1 MNYSKISEAT
11 NAYDDLPY
19 PAYSFAATHVAH
31 LGGIGR
37 IFSLATALPANCRV
51 LELGCASGVNL
62 LGMAQDYPEAQ
73 FFGVDYSSRQIGEAN
88 EILSITGLKNVKFI
102 CKDIRSLHEQNLG
115 KFDYI
120 IVHGIY
126 SWVDAATQDAVL
138 TICSENLNTHGVA
151 YVSYNCLPGWS
162 MRGALRDMMLMHT
175 GGIPDIKEKVL
186 QAKALIKFLANS
198 SSDQSPY
205 GKYLQQELAM
215 LQNVDNSYI
224 AHDFLEEN
232 NSPLYFNGFVTAA
245 AGKKLVY
252 LGDADPSTMVVDN
265 LPEAPAKTLKELNL
279 NLLATEQYM
288 DFLRNRMFRS
298 TLLCHADSKLDR
310 SVDPA
315 RLSGLEVTSNITL
328 KEQLGKKDNTIFLN
342 LHGDELTVN
351 DPITVELFTQVAS
364 LGRKSKPCDELIESV
379 VKVLSSKFEIKD
391 AEVVKSDIGRVL
403 LNGYFKKMVDL
414 IVGPLSVR
422 HAASINPEAL
432 PLARWQ
438 ASNGLK
444 VSSPRLDM
452 IDADQFV
459 GKFITLCD
467 GTRDRAALIEA
478 MAESLGKHEFI
489 LNENNKPIKD
499 PDRAR
504 KVIETLYNGVLNN
517 LIQAGIILPGTSEE
531 NEGAL

>member
-1 MNYSKISEAT
+1 M
-11 NAYDDLPY
+11 
-19 PAYSFAATHVAH
+19 
-31 LGGIGR
+31 
-37 IFSLATALPANCRV
+37 
-51 LELGCASGVNL
+51 
-62 LGMAQDYPEAQ
+62 
-73 FFGVDYSSRQIGEAN
+73 
-88 EILSITGLKNVKFI
+88 
-102 CKDIRSLHEQNLG
+102 
-115 KFDYI
+115 
-120 IVHGIY
+120 
-126 SWVDAATQDAVL
+126 
-138 TICSENLNTHGVA
+138 
-151 YVSYNCLPGWS
+151 
-162 MRGALRDMMLMHT
+162 
-175 GGIPDIKEKVL
+175 
-186 QAKALIKFLANS
+186 
-198 SSDQSPY
+198 
-205 GKYLQQELAM
+205 
-215 LQNVDNSYI
+215 
-224 AHDFLEEN
+224 
-232 NSPLYFNGFVTAA
+232 
-245 AGKKLVY
+245 
-252 LGDADPSTMVVDN
+252 
-265 LPEAPAKTLKELNL
+265 
-279 NLLATEQYM
+279 
-288 DFLRNRMFRS
+288 
-298 TLLCHADSKLDR
+298 
-310 SVDPA
+310 
-315 RLSGLEVTSNITL
+315 
-328 KEQLGKKDNTIFLN
+328 
-342 LHGDELTVN
+342 
-351 DPITVELFTQVAS
+351 
-364 LGRKSKPCDELIESV
+364 

-517 LIQAGIILPGTSEE
+517 LIQVGIILPGTSEE